1 MKHKT
6 KGHQRQQELYDA
18 AARLFAEQGFHA
30 TSMRQLAQTLGL
42 TKSSLYHYIASKE
55 ELLFQILDSY
65 ISDALVEIENLV
77 ADQTRPPEER
87 LTQFIQ
93 FYARFYAGDRPRLVL
108 LVNEL
113 DSLPARRR
121 QVLVKKERR
130 YLAVLTGLLAE
141 LKESGS
147 LKDMPEAVAAF
158 AFFGMVHYTYKWFR
172 PGGAAS
178 PSQLADHFLEIFTRG
193 VMRDA

>member
-1 MKHKT
+1 MKHNA
-6 KGHQRQQELYDA
+6 KGHQRQQELYDT

-30 TSMRQLAQTLGL
+30 TSMRQLAQSLGL
-42 TKSSLYHYIASKE
+42 TKSSLYHYIASKD

-77 ADQTRPPEER
+77 ADQSRPPDER

-113 DSLPARRR
+113 DSLQPERR
-121 QVLVKKERR
+121 QVLVEKERR
-130 YLAVLTGLLAE
+130 YMAVLTGLLSE
-141 LKESGS
+141 LKVTGR

-172 PGGAAS
+172 PDGPAS

-193 VMRDA
+193 VMR

>member
-30 TSMRQLAQTLGL
+30 TSMRQLAQALGL
-42 TKSSLYHYIASKE
+42 SKSSLYHYIASKD

-65 ISDALVEIENLV
+65 ISNALVEIENLV

-87 LTQFIQ
+87 FTEFIH
-93 FYARFYAGDRPRLVL
+93 FYTRFYAGDRPRLVL

-113 DSLPARRR
+113 DSLPPQRR

-130 YLAVLTGLLAE
+130 YLAVITGLLAE
-141 LKESGS
+141 LKKAGR

-172 PGGAAS
+172 SNGTVT
-178 PSQLADHFLEIFTRG
+178 PSDLADHFLEIFTRG
-193 VMRDA
+193 VMR